1 MRKRIWHVGKTAPSN
16 LNYAVM
22 FEFRSFSLYTKA
34 RSLHRELF
42 NLAKSLKN
50 ENRFAKDQLSRAS
63 MSVVLNIAEG
73 SSRFTDKER
82 KYYFTVARGS
92 VIECVAILDL
102 LTDQEIINE
111 EQQEKLIAQADEI
124 SRMLFSIIRK
134 ASQI

>member
-1 MRKRIWHVGKTAPSN
+1 M
-16 LNYAVM
+16 Y
-22 FEFRSFSLYTKA
+22 EFISFSLYTKA

-111 EQQEKLIAQADEI
+111 EQQEKLIAQADEV

-134 ASQI
+134 ASQF